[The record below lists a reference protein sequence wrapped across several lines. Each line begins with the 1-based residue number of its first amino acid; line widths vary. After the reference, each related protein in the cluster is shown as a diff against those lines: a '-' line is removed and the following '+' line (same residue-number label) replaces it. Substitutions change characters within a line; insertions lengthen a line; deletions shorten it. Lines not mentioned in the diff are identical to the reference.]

1 LAETKQA
8 WAARHDPIA
17 LPVTAYASD
26 VHVQRSLHRDRWQ
39 VTDKHPH
46 ATRNFAWPDV
56 FRYISMANPDY
67 RVNWHNDSTAY
78 EYIKTKCGL
87 EVSHT

>member
-1 LAETKQA
+1 
-8 WAARHDPIA
+8 
-17 LPVTAYASD
+17 
-26 VHVQRSLHRDRWQ
+26 
-39 VTDKHPH
+39 
-46 ATRNFAWPDV
+46 
-56 FRYISMANPDY
+56 MANPDY